1 MENRKFASDMP
12 RNRLQHKRNVIDCQG
27 GQGRPRGKSQGPEE
41 GGERASR
48 ALGPPFPFPL
58 VLGPCLPPGPS
69 LDPLAVHHTAL
80 MLESAD

>member
-1 MENRKFASDMP
+1 MGYKCTNKIDGDVFVRRWLFKGFWGRGAP
-12 RNRLQHKRNVIDCQG
+12 KRA
-27 GQGRPRGKSQGPEE
+27 GPE
-41 GGERASR
+41 GERASR

-58 VLGPCLPPGPS
+58 VLGPWLPPGPS